1 MRWLADVPLGRK
13 LLGGFGLVLLL
24 LLGLSAAAY
33 VTTEGNLQASTAVE
47 HTLRVIALAEATE
60 GDLVDMETGYR
71 GFLLTGQEQFLNP
84 YEAGLAAYP
93 DRLSQLE
100 ELTADNPPQVA
111 RWQSI
116 ANLTQQ
122 WTQQITEPRIALR
135 RQGPTGAQPSPELVE
150 LVSAGEGRDQFAAI
164 RQVSD
169 EAIST
174 EQNLL
179 AIRLVEAEVANLRLF
194 TALLIGTATALVVG
208 VVAALLL
215 TRDITAAVGHLA
227 DAAVAIAGGNLKR
240 RIGLKRRDEVGR
252 AAAAFDNMA
261 DRLESSIGDLEASS
275 AELMRKQVELERS
288 NRELQDFASIASHD
302 LQEPLRKVRAF
313 GDRLSAKYGPEL
325 TDQGRDYLARMQDA
339 AARMQTLIN
348 DLLTFSRVTTRA
360 QPFVSV
366 DLNVVVSQVL
376 TDLEVRIQQSAAR
389 VGLEHL
395 PTIDGDQ
402 LQLRQL
408 FQNLLANA
416 LKFQR
421 PDVPPVVR
429 VYAEDVD
436 EDTARVCVQDNGIGF
451 DEKYLDRIFT
461 IFQRLHGRVDY
472 EGTGVGLAVCR
483 KIVERHG
490 GTVTARSAPGE
501 GATFIVTLPR
511 TQPRALDITPTLHTA
526 ELEEV
531 A

>member
-1 MRWLADVPLGRK
+1 MRWLADVPVGRK

-33 VTTEGNLQASTAVE
+33 VTTEGNVQASSAVE

-71 GFLLTGQEQFLNP
+71 GFLLTGQEQFLDP
-84 YEAGLAAYP
+84 YQAGLTSYP

-100 ELTADNPPQVA
+100 QLTADNPPQVA

-116 ANLTQQ
+116 ADLTRQ

-135 RQGPTGAQPSPELVE
+135 RQVPAGAQPSSQLVE
-150 LVSAGEGRDQFAAI
+150 LVSAGEGRDQFATI
-164 RQVSD
+164 RQVFD
-169 EAIST
+169 EAIAT
-174 EQNLL
+174 EQSLL
-179 AIRLVEAEVANLRLF
+179 ATRLDDAQMANQRLF
-194 TALLIGTATALVVG
+194 TTLVIGTAAALVVG

-215 TRDITAAVGHLA
+215 TRDITGAVAHLA
-227 DAAVAIAGGNLKR
+227 DAAVAVAGGDLKR
-240 RIGLKRRDEVGR
+240 RIGLSRRDEVGR
-252 AAAAFDNMA
+252 AATAFDNMA
-261 DRLESSIGDLEASS
+261 DRLEGTIGDLEASS
-275 AELMRKQVELERS
+275 AELQRKHVELERS
-288 NRELQDFASIASHD
+288 NRELQDFASVASHD

-366 DLNVVVSQVL
+366 DLNGVVSQVVS
-376 TDLEVRIQQSAAR
+376 DLEVRIQQAGATVS
-389 VGLEHL
+389 VEPL

-408 FQNLLANA
+408 FQNLLANGV
-416 LKFQR
+416 KFQR
-421 PDVPPVVR
+421 PGVPPVVR

-436 EDTARVCVQDNGIGF
+436 DETVRLCVQDNGIGF

-490 GTVTARSAPGE
+490 GTITARSAPGE
-501 GATFIVTLPR
+501 GATFSVTLPR
-511 TQPRALDITPTLHTA
+511 TQPEALDITPALHTA

>member
-1 MRWLADVPLGRK
+1 MRWLADLPLGRK

-24 LLGLSAAAY
+24 SLGLSAAAY
-33 VTTEGNLQASTAVE
+33 VTTEGNVQSSTAVE

-71 GFLLTGQEQFLNP
+71 GFLLTGQEQFLDP
-84 YEAGLAAYP
+84 YEDGLAAYP
-93 DRLSQLE
+93 DHLRQLE

-116 ANLTQQ
+116 ATLTQQ

-135 RQGPTGAQPSPELVE
+135 RQVPAAAQPSPELVD
-150 LVSAGEGRDQFAAI
+150 LVSTGEGRDQFAVI
-164 RQVSD
+164 RQVFD
-169 EAIST
+169 EAIAT
-174 EQNLL
+174 EQGLL
-179 AIRLVEAEVANLRLF
+179 ATRLDDANMGNQRLF
-194 TALLIGTATALVVG
+194 TTLVIGTAVALVLG

-215 TRDITAAVGHLA
+215 TRDITDAVAHLA
-227 DAAVAIAGGNLKR
+227 DAAVAVAGGNLKR
-240 RIGLKRRDEVGR
+240 RIGLRRRDEVGR
-252 AAAAFDNMA
+252 AAAAFDHMA
-261 DRLESSIGDLEASS
+261 DRLESTIGDLEASS
-275 AELMRKQVELERS
+275 AELLRKQVELERS
-288 NRELQDFASIASHD
+288 NRELQDFASVASHD

-313 GDRLSAKYGPEL
+313 GDRLSAKYSMEL

-366 DLNVVVSQVL
+366 NLNVVVSQVV
-376 TDLEVRIQQSAAR
+376 TDLEVRIQQSGATL
-389 VGLEHL
+389 GLEPL

-421 PDVPPVVR
+421 PDVRPVVR

-436 EDTARVCVQDNGIGF
+436 DAAVRLCVQDNGIGF

-490 GTVTARSAPGE
+490 GTITARSAPGE

-511 TQPRALDITPTLHTA
+511 TQAEALDITSKLHGP

>member
-24 LLGLSAAAY
+24 LLGLSTAAY
-33 VTTEGNLQASTAVE
+33 VTTEGNVQASEAVE

-71 GFLLTGQEQFLNP
+71 GFLLTGQEAFLEP
-84 YEAGLAAYP
+84 YEAGLSSYA
-93 DRLSQLE
+93 DHLNELE

-116 ANLTQQ
+116 ADLTRQ

-135 RQGPTGAQPSPELVE
+135 RQVGVGAQPSAELVSQ
-150 LVSAGEGRDQFAAI
+150 VSAGEGRDQFAAI
-164 RQVSD
+164 RQVFD
-169 EAIST
+169 EAIAA
-174 EQNLL
+174 EQSLL
-179 AIRLVEAEVANLRLF
+179 AMRLDEAAMANQRLF
-194 TALLIGTATALVVG
+194 TTLVIGTAAALVVG
-208 VVAALLL
+208 VVAALVL
-215 TRDITAAVGHLA
+215 TRDITGAVARLA
-227 DAAVAIAGGNLKR
+227 DAAADVASGNLQR
-240 RIGLKRRDEVGR
+240 RIRLRRRDELGQ
-252 AAAAFDNMA
+252 AARAFDNMA
-261 DRLESSIGDLEASS
+261 DRLERTIGDLEMST

-288 NRELQDFASIASHD
+288 NRELQDFASVASHD

-313 GDRLSAKYGPEL
+313 GDRLSAKYGAEL
-325 TDQGRDYLARMQDA
+325 PDQGHDYLARMQDA

-360 QPFVSV
+360 QPFVLV
-366 DLNVVVSQVL
+366 DLNIIVSQVVS
-376 TDLEVRIQQSAAR
+376 DLEVRIQQSDATLDL
-389 VGLEHL
+389 GTL
-395 PTIDGDQ
+395 PEIEGDQ

-408 FQNLLANA
+408 FQNLLGNA
-416 LKFQR
+416 LKFHR
-421 PDVPPVVR
+421 PDVAPVVR
-429 VYAEDVD
+429 IFAEAVD
-436 EDTARVCVQDNGIGF
+436 DETVRLSVQDNGIGF

-461 IFQRLHGRVDY
+461 IFQRLHGRVEY

-490 GTVTARSAPGE
+490 GTITARSAPGE

-511 TQPRALDITPTLHTA
+511 TQPETLDITPTLHPT